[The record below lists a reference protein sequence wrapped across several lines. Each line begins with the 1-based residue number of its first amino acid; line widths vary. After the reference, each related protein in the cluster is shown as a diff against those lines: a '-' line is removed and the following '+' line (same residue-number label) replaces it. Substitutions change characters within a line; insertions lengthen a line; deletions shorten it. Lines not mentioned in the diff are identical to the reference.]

1 LSEIHGWDRQRN
13 AFFWARVWAAS
24 SMVILLMLP
33 PVDPISTKIAEI
45 IFKTVWEG
53 GGKVLGWM
61 GGGLNDSRKQLIF
74 QASRRY
80 VETYMER
87 HGTLKVLG
95 MSQPVK
101 LESIY
106 TSVQFLGAE
115 GIRQYKSESTLEEVY
130 RQASQRR
137 FQGECKKEDGLTV
150 ANQQQFLMVLGQ
162 PGAGKSTFLRRMG
175 LAALR
180 RKQDGYKPECVP
192 VFIELKR
199 FTTSEIDLEATIA
212 TELETCGFPKPKESA
227 KRLLEQGKLLV
238 LLDGLD
244 EVPTS
249 QIDAAIQ
256 KIQDF
261 VDRYDKNRFIASCRT
276 AAYQSRFRRFVDVVM
291 ADFDEAQM
299 QQFIINWFQSE
310 QDRQAGTA
318 QKCWELLQQP
328 EYAATKE
335 LAQTPLLLTF
345 LCLVFDDS
353 QTFPKNR
360 AVLYGDALA
369 VLLKRWS
376 AEKRI
381 QRDPIYQDLTLP
393 LEEMMLAEI
402 AHAGFVAER
411 LFFSKPEVIQQIKLC
426 LESNL
431 NAPKHLDG
439 EQVLTAIQIQQG
451 ILVERARGV
460 LSFSHLTLQ
469 EYLVAQHIVNHD
481 LIETLV
487 AEHLTDRRWREVIL
501 LVAGSLRG
509 SADALLLR
517 METETQKFINT
528 DKLKALVN
536 WAETMTDGSVGN
548 YNPAFKRVVAL
559 LPALALDFDF
569 DFDLIRNFALV
580 HAHSLALDLA
590 LAFFLNFDLTLD
602 LDCNSTLLSAL
613 KLHRALSRAR
623 QLDLNRALVH
633 ARQLHRTLDLDL
645 DRTFN
650 LDLDL
655 DRARKFASL
664 KIFRADNFTELLAQ
678 LKALKIQVPNDR
690 QPYEVRSAFAK
701 QIQAVWFNALRLD
714 PAWVKLPEV
723 EVELLNNYLYTNELL
738 VCCKEAAV
746 RVSPQTWAGIEARM
760 LTVQEG
766 E

>member
-1 LSEIHGWDRQRN
+1 
-13 AFFWARVWAAS
+13 
-24 SMVILLMLP
+24 MLP
-33 PVDPISTKIAEI
+33 PVDPITAKIAEI
-45 IFKTVWEG
+45 VFKTVWEG
-53 GGKVLGWM
+53 SGRVARWM
-61 GGGLNDSRKQLIF
+61 GGGLNDSGKQLIF

-106 TSVQFLGAE
+106 TAVRFLGAE
-115 GIRQYKSESTLEEVY
+115 GIRQYRSESSLEEVY

-137 FQGECKKEDGLTV
+137 FQGECKKEDGLKV

-180 RKQDGYKPECVP
+180 RRQDGYGPECVP

-227 KRLLEQGKLLV
+227 KQLLEQGKLLI

-276 AAYQSRFRRFVDVVM
+276 AAYQSRFRRFADVVM

-299 QQFIINWFQSE
+299 RQFITNWFQSE
-310 QDRQAGTA
+310 QDLQVGTA

-369 VLLKRWS
+369 VLLKRWA

-402 AHAGFVAER
+402 AYAGFVENR
-411 LFFSKPEVIQQIKLC
+411 LFFSKLEVIGQIKAC

-439 EQVLTAIQIQQG
+439 EKVLTAIQVQQG

-487 AEHLTDRRWREVIL
+487 AEHLTEKRWREVIL

-517 METETQKFINT
+517 METETQKVINT
-528 DKLKALVN
+528 ENLNAMVN
-536 WAETMTDGSVGN
+536 WANAATDN
-548 YNPAFKRVVAL
+548 TEADYKPAAKRVAAIFLVL
-559 LPALALDFDF
+559 ALAREVARA
-569 DFDLIRNFALV
+569 RNFAFVSDFALTRDLILTL
-580 HAHSLALDLA
+580 ATTLALTLAHDLVLTHDLFLNRARARDRAYDLA
-590 LAFFLNFDLTLD
+590 L
-602 LDCNSTLLSAL
+602 
-613 KLHRALSRAR
+613 
-623 QLDLNRALVH
+623 
-633 ARQLHRTLDLDL
+633 
-645 DRTFN
+645 TFEE
-650 LDLDL
+650 
-655 DRARKFASL
+655 L
-664 KIFRADNFTELLAQ
+664 KIFKSVNFTTLVNRLES
-678 LKALKIQVPNDR
+678 LKSQAPDDD
-690 QPYEVRSAFAK
+690 QPVEVRQAFTRRL
-701 QIQAVWFNALRLD
+701 QATWYNTLRLD
-714 PAWVKLPEV
+714 PAAMKLSVIEI
-723 EVELLNNYLYTNELL
+723 ESLESYFYANELL
-738 VCCKEAAV
+738 VRCKEASV

>member
-1 LSEIHGWDRQRN
+1 
-13 AFFWARVWAAS
+13 
-24 SMVILLMLP
+24 MVNLLMLP

-45 IFKTVWEG
+45 IFKTAWEG
-53 GGKVLGWM
+53 GGKVVGWM

-95 MSQPVK
+95 MSQPAK

-106 TSVQFLGAE
+106 TAVRFLGAE
-115 GIRQYKSESTLEEVY
+115 GIRQYKSESSLEEVY

-137 FQGECKKEDGLTV
+137 FQGDCRKEDGLTV

-180 RKQDGYKPECVP
+180 RKQDGYGPECVP
-192 VFIELKR
+192 VFVELKR
-199 FTTSEIDLEATIA
+199 FTTSEINLEATIA
-212 TELETCGFPKPKESA
+212 AELETCGFPKSKESA
-227 KRLLEQGKLLV
+227 TRLLEQGKLLI

-291 ADFDEAQM
+291 ADFDEAQI
-299 QQFIINWFQSE
+299 QQFITNWFQSQ
-310 QDRQAGTA
+310 QDLQMGTA

-360 AVLYGDALA
+360 AVLYGDALE

-381 QRDPIYQDLTLP
+381 QRDPIYQDLTPP

-402 AHAGFVAER
+402 AHAGFVEDR
-411 LFFSKPEVIQQIKLC
+411 LFFSKPEVIQQIKVC

-487 AEHLTDRRWREVIL
+487 AEHLTEKRWREVIL

-517 METETQKFINT
+517 METEAQTFINT
-528 DKLKALVN
+528 DNLKALMN
-536 WAETMTDGSVGN
+536 WAEAMTDGSEGN
-548 YNPAFKRVVAL
+548 YNPAAKRVAVTFLTRAISL
-559 LPALALDFDF
+559 DLIIDREGFTRDRALARESSLDLSRIIDLGRAIGLDFTHVLD
-569 DFDLIRNFALV
+569 RNRSFGI
-580 HAHSLALDLA
+580 D
-590 LAFFLNFDLTLD
+590 
-602 LDCNSTLLSAL
+602 
-613 KLHRALSRAR
+613 RY
-623 QLDLNRALVH
+623 
-633 ARQLHRTLDLDL
+633 LDLDL
-645 DRTFN
+645 
-650 LDLDL
+650 
-655 DRARKFASL
+655 AREFESVKNFKSV
-664 KIFRADNFTELLAQ
+664 NFTELMARLEG
-678 LKALKIQVPNDR
+678 LKVQVPSHNQSR
-690 QPYEVRSAFAK
+690 EVRRTFAS
-701 QIQAVWFNALRLD
+701 QIQAIWFNALRLD
-714 PAWVKLPEV
+714 PAWVKLSDTEV
-723 EVELLNNYLYTNELL
+723 KSLRIYFYANELL
-738 VCCKEAAV
+738 VRCKEAAV

-766 E
+766 D